1 MGVRKRLTGA
11 GVGDLKGLLVSCLP
25 LFGSYPGTSGFGKE
39 KAPEC

>member
-11 GVGDLKGLLVSCLP
+11 GVDDLKGLWFLCPP
-25 LFGSYPGTSGFGKE
+25 LFGSYPGTPGFGKE